1 MVLFYVSRVLSSFT
15 EVSLLEREL
24 ETGIQDFDFDVN
36 AGILELRRSSYL
48 FLGSRIGALDMI

>member
-1 MVLFYVSRVLSSFT
+1 MLFYVSRVLSSFT